1 MIFREKCFSC
11 YILLTDQISLS
22 DYLYLRNMYLVIVC
36 YPVRDVIK
44 FEIYLSFLIKLF
56 SYMTKNLEQ
65 KLKYIKEQKEIL
77 S

>member
-1 MIFREKCFSC
+1 
-11 YILLTDQISLS
+11 
-22 DYLYLRNMYLVIVC
+22 MYLVIVC

-56 SYMTKNLEQ
+56 SYMTRNLEQ

-77 S
+77 SWNKKHLLSFLKYVQLPEIV